1 MESDITFHIGK
12 QEAELAL
19 KVNSAAHYG
28 DLYQLKGLIRAGADP
43 NKTDYDG
50 RSPLVR
56 IDMFIELCHLSMS
69 YHFICVVNMFILLGF
84 GYTICYTLKIYI
96 YQFSETYIIWVI
108 CRIQITNYSFVFA
121 ILGFGII
128 RLVFCW
134 QCDFQF

>member
-19 KVNSAAHYG
+19 KVNSAAFHG

-56 IDMFIELCHLSMS
+56 SLQLLMMSSKCSVAFSASMMWLVNSKQHLDFVMKNTLPDMNPFCFSNSILQHLEDMKMS
-69 YHFICVVNMFILLGF
+69 HFSLFKNV
-84 GYTICYTLKIYI
+84 
-96 YQFSETYIIWVI
+96 
-108 CRIQITNYSFVFA
+108 
-121 ILGFGII
+121 
-128 RLVFCW
+128 
-134 QCDFQF
+134 